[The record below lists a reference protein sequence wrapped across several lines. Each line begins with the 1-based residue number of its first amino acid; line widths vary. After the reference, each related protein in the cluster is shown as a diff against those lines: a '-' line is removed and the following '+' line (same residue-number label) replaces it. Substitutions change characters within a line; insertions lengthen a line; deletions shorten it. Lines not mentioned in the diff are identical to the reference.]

1 MVLSAILDGCFRSIS
16 SIGVFEMPVSLLIL
30 EADFLIVAADLLFGR
45 RSLSAASAISRLGK
59 DSEYASAA
67 L

>member
-1 MVLSAILDGCFRSIS
+1 MTLSAILDRCFRSIS

-30 EADFLIVAADLLFGR
+30 EADFLIVAADLLFRRRCFCGR
-45 RSLSAASAISRLGK
+45 QRHLATGK
-59 DSEYASAA
+59 G